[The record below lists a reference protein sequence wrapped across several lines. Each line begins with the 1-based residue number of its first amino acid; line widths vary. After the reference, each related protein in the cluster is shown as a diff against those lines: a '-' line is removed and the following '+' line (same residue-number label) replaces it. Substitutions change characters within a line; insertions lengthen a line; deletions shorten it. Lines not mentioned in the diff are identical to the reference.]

1 MCGPDDVLVQSGP
14 KELASNIGTWD
25 LYLKTVFKK
34 KKIKSLILQYNQP
47 LFLLTCTK
55 VLFQQ
60 FQPDGSVNT
69 HLGHVLVAWP
79 NGLYDFYV

>member
-1 MCGPDDVLVQSGP
+1 MFGPDDVLVQSGP
-14 KELASNIGTWD
+14 KELVSNIGTWD

-34 KKIKSLILQYNQP
+34 KNQQSLILHYDQP
-47 LFLLTCTK
+47 LFLLTFTK
-55 VLFQQ
+55 MLFQQ
-60 FQPDGSVNT
+60 FPPDGSVDT